1 MYDNVHHENNSF
13 KYENL
18 EFFLHLIYYHLE
30 INNSDGTRL
39 FVSFMMFLMTVKNG
53 NLMLIAH
60 LQSD

>member
-1 MYDNVHHENNSF
+1 MYDNVHHENNCF

-60 LQSD
+60 L